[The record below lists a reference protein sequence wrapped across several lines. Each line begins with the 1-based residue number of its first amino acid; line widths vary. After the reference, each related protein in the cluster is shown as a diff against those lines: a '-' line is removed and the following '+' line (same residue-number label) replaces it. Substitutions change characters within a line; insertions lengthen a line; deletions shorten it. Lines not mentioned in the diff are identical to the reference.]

1 MTTSIPSRHINRMF
15 PYEFYADFFHAFQ
28 EYIPDFE
35 TFKVKLA
42 IDYLPNEKERYL
54 DEINE
59 PHRKKLLEQMRKIND
74 IDIDFP
80 VYFLM
85 PYVSKTS
92 VEANNPN
99 NAWLFVQYFYK
110 DQPLFTFDQSVHL
123 YRNFPTIHLSDPN
136 LLIGI
141 YDFDQ
146 PPSRAVALL
155 KAPETILEKLHEEG
169 QFYES

>member
-28 EYIPDFE
+28 EYIPDLE

-42 IDYLPNEKERYL
+42 VTDLPNEKQRYL
-54 DEINE
+54 DELNQ
-59 PHRKKLLEQMRKIND
+59 PHLKELLGKMRKITD
-74 IDIDFP
+74 IDLDFP

-92 VEANNPN
+92 VEKSKPN
-99 NAWLFVQYFYK
+99 NAWLFVQYFYN
-110 DQPLFTFDQSVHL
+110 DQPLFTPDQSVHL
-123 YRNFPTIHLSDPN
+123 YRHFPNIHWSDPN

-141 YDFDQ
+141 YDSDQ
-146 PPSRAVALL
+146 KPSRAVALL

-169 QFYES
+169 QFYDE